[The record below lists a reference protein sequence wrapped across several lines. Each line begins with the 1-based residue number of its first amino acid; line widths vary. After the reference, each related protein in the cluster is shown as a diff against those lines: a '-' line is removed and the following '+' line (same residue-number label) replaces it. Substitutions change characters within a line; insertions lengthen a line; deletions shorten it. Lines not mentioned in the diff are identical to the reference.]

1 MRRHLVVLKR
11 GDFAME
17 KSTKAAVQSTTIC
30 GSIVTIV
37 GAVGS
42 YLELAGKLPLGG
54 AAPIV
59 SAIGALLSIFGRCKS
74 DIKPISGLF

>member
-1 MRRHLVVLKR
+1 MAKPT
-11 GDFAME
+11 
-17 KSTKAAVQSTTIC
+17 KSAVQSTTIA
-30 GSIVTIV
+30 GGILSLV

-42 YLELAGKLPLGG
+42 YLELVGKLPIGA

-59 SAIGALLSIFGRCKS
+59 GAVGAVLSIFGRLKS